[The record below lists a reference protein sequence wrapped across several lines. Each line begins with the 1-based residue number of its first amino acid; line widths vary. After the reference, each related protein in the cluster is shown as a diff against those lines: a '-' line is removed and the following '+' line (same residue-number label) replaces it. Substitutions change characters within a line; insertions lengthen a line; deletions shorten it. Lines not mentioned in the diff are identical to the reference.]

1 LADGDRRRDRNTGH
15 RSAGRSTK
23 DLVKRLGPDDI
34 AVIDHRNLDRIA
46 AEELRAA
53 VRARLSV
60 YGEFR
65 SISSAIERVPLLE
78 RLDSLGRA
86 S

>member
-1 LADGDRRRDRNTGH
+1 MSPAGIVLAL
-15 RSAGRSTK
+15 AE
-23 DLVKRLGPDDI
+23 LI
-34 AVIDHRNLDRIA
+34 AI
-46 AEELRAA
+46 
-53 VRARLSV
+53 SV
-60 YGEFR
+60 YGVFR

>member
-1 LADGDRRRDRNTGH
+1 MVLAPG
-15 RSAGRSTK
+15 
-23 DLVKRLGPDDI
+23 LI
-34 AVIDHRNLDRIA
+34 AI
-46 AEELRAA
+46 
-53 VRARLSV
+53 SV

-65 SISSAIERVPLLE
+65 SISSAIKRVPLLE